1 MYNFRTY
8 KSSKSGSFSVVRVE
22 PEAVQRDIKSS
33 GELPETNEK
42 KLKVKIP
49 SGNDFED
56 KIVLESQLLNFP

>member
-1 MYNFRTY
+1 M
-8 KSSKSGSFSVVRVE
+8 RVE